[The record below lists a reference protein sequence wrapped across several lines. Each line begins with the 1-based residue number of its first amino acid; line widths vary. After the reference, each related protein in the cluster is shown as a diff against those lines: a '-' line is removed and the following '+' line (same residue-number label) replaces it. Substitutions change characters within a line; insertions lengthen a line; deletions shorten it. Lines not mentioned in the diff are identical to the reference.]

1 MKVENKKYETF
12 THSQRS
18 YLIGNVLKRTS
29 DILFIFLFFL
39 VGIAIVSLFTEGATL
54 AGIEIFFLTPF
65 IFWLYYKLRSVNKEL
80 KIWTQE
86 YMNNSYVIIF
96 NTIIPKGNSTE
107 EKIID
112 LAKQVFPELHEQYSK
127 FYTIDKIGDIALR
140 IFLKKLL
147 GKKIVRI
154 VTDNVNSKIGKE
166 KYHVDLAIKTLE
178 GYFIVKDFNEKILT
192 ENELK
197 NFIKILDNK
206 INTQKIL
213 QYLKLIDSKI
223 FRLIFV
229 AKHYDQQFLERES
242 LEKIMIEN
250 LRVNF
255 KVDLI
260 IEEED
265 KVGYTV
271 LWTG

>member
-1 MKVENKKYETF
+1 MKVENKKYKSF

-29 DILFIFLFFL
+29 DILFIILFFL
-39 VGIAIVSLFTEGATL
+39 VGIAIVSLFIEGATL
-54 AGIEIFFLTPF
+54 AGIEIIFLSPF
-65 IFWLYYKLRSVNKEL
+65 IFWLYYKMRAVNKEL

-96 NTIIPKGNSTE
+96 NTTIPKGNSTE

-127 FYTIDKIGDIALR
+127 FYTIDKIGSIALR

-147 GKKIVRI
+147 GKKTVRI
-154 VTDNVNSKIGKE
+154 VTDNVNSKVGKE
-166 KYHVDLAIKTLE
+166 KYHINLAIKTLE
-178 GYFIVKDFNEKILT
+178 GYFIVKDLNENILT
-192 ENELK
+192 VDELK
-197 NFIKILDNK
+197 NFIKVLDNK

-213 QYLKLIDSKI
+213 QNTKLIDSKI

-229 AKHYDQQFLERES
+229 SKHYDQQFLERES
-242 LEKIMIEN
+242 LERIMTKDTK
-250 LRVNF
+250 VNF
-255 KVDLI
+255 KV
-260 IEEED
+260 ED
-265 KVGYTV
+265 HGRRR
-271 LWTG
+271 

>member
-18 YLIGNVLKRTS
+18 YLIGNVLKRTG

-39 VGIAIVSLFTEGATL
+39 VGIAIVSLFIEGATL
-54 AGIEIFFLTPF
+54 AGIEIIFLSPF

-96 NTIIPKGNSTE
+96 NTTIPKGNSTE

-127 FYTIDKIGDIALR
+127 FYSIDKIGSIALR

-147 GKKIVRI
+147 GKKTVRI
-154 VTDNVNSKIGKE
+154 GTDNVNSKVGKE
-166 KYHVDLAIKTLE
+166 KYDIDLAIKTLE
-178 GYFIVKDFNEKILT
+178 GYFIVKDFNENILT
-192 ENELK
+192 VDELK
-197 NFIKILDNK
+197 NYIKVLDNK

-213 QYLKLIDSKI
+213 QNTKLIDSKI

-242 LEKIMIEN
+242 LERIMTDEIN
-250 LRVNF
+250 VNF

-260 IEEED
+260 MEEED